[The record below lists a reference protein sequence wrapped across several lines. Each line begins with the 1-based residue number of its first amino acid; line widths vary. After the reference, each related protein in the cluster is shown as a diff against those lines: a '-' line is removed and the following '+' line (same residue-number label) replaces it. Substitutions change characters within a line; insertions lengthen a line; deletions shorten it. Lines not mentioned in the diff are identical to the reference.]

1 MIVVSFEST
10 HHAMFAEK
18 MFEKSKLPMMTIPTP
33 REVDK
38 SCGISIRIE
47 EKDIEEVVRIID
59 RYRIGV
65 KGIYDVTA
73 DKQVSKI
80 YPNA

>member
-18 MFEKSKLPMMTIPTP
+18 MFEKAKLEMMIIPTP

-38 SCGISIRIE
+38 SCGISIKIE
-47 EKDIEEVVRIID
+47 ETVIQEAIRIIE

-65 KGIYDVTA
+65 KGIYEIQ
-73 DKQVSKI
+73 KGQKLKKL
-80 YPNA
+80 YP